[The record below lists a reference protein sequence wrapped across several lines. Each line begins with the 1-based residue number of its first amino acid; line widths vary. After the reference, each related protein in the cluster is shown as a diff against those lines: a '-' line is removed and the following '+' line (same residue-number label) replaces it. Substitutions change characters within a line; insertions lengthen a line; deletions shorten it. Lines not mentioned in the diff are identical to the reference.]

1 MEDNKQ
7 EEEVLVERRQDV
19 VELERRIGHLE
30 REMAGY
36 SAVLMRNTEI
46 LDDIRKDLSKE
57 TNWPEWITAVMGIGG
72 TLGVILWAVFVQPV
86 EIQVNAQAAKV
97 EQIEHTLERNKDLFH
112 NVING
117 INDHVMQHDGEPVG
131 K

>member
-1 MEDNKQ
+1 MEDNQ
-7 EEEVLVERRQDV
+7 TEEVFVERRQDV
-19 VELERRIGHLE
+19 IELERRIGHLE

-36 SAVLMRNTEI
+36 SAVLARNTEI
-46 LDDIRKDLSKE
+46 LDEIRTYVNRE
-57 TNWPEWITAVMGIGG
+57 TNWPEWITAIMGIGG

-86 EIQVNAQAAKV
+86 EIKVNAQAAKV

-112 NVING
+112 NVIDG
-117 INDHVMQHDGEPVG
+117 INDHIMQHDGEPAS

>member
-1 MEDNKQ
+1 MND
-7 EEEVLVERRQDV
+7 EEAPVERRQDV

-30 REMAGY
+30 REMASY
-36 SAVLMRNTEI
+36 SAVLARNTEI
-46 LDDIRKDLSKE
+46 LDDIRQSLNKP

-97 EQIEHTLERNKDLFH
+97 EQIEYTLERNKDLFH
-112 NVING
+112 NVISG
-117 INDHVMQHDGEPVG
+117 INDHIMQHDGEPVG